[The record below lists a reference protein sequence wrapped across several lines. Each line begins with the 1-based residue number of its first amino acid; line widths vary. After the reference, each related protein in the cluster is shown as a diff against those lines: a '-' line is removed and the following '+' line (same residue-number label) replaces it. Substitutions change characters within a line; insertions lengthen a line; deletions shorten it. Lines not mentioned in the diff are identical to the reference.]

1 MKNAAAISA
10 QLVDVRNVGQ
20 HKCVKLTLHVPAEQ
34 AGMVM
39 AAFGWPTQVDPV
51 PVAIARLN
59 PENVKEVMPTG
70 PILAG
75 RPTSE
80 NRRDTQSRE
89 EVMPDKPEHGT
100 HNTSPASGPDIP
112 TRAHK
117 TVAPEKRLAQ
127 RAALLCKEPLFR
139 RFLANDLKDKG
150 KLTAPYW
157 TEGDAAA
164 VLRNMC
170 GVTSR
175 SEIKP
180 GTEAGRLFDNIYS
193 SFIAWRDADIYV
205 EASA

>member
-100 HNTSPASGPDIP
+100 HKTSPASGPDIP
-112 TRAHK
+112 ARAHK
-117 TVAPEKRLAQ
+117 PVAVEKRLAQ
-127 RAALLCKEPLFR
+127 RAGILCADLEFQK
-139 RFLANDLKDKG
+139 FLHKTYQWPVIDEKSAIV
-150 KLTAPYW
+150 
-157 TEGDAAA
+157 
-164 VLRNMC
+164 VLRHLC
-170 GVTSR
+170 QVKSR

-180 GTEAGRLFDNIYS
+180 GTQAGYTFDLLNS
-193 SFIAWRDADIYV
+193 RFVVWRDADKYV

>member
-59 PENVKEVMPTG
+59 PEAAKEVMPDRPG
-70 PILAG
+70 PV
-75 RPTSE
+75 PT
-80 NRRDTQSRE
+80 NDTQSRE
-89 EVMPDKPEHGT
+89 EVMPNKPDRGQR
-100 HNTSPASGPDIP
+100 NTSPTSGPDIP
-112 TRAHK
+112 ARAHK
-117 TVAPEKRLAQ
+117 PVAVEKRLAQ
-127 RAALLCKEPLFR
+127 RAGILCADTMFQKYLSKNWKAKIDSKE
-139 RFLANDLKDKG
+139 K
-150 KLTAPYW
+150 
-157 TEGDAAA
+157 AAA
-164 VLRNMC
+164 VVRLHCKVN
-170 GVTSR
+170 SR

-180 GTEAGRLFDNIYS
+180 GTEAGHLFNQLYDH
-193 SFIAWRDADIYV
+193 FIAWRDADIYV